1 MAIRRIGQIFVDLGF
16 INDDQLELLL
26 EEQRQ
31 NRPDMLLGK
40 VAEEINLITDD
51 QVAQALAE
59 QLNMQAIS
67 LSDLVIPPEVLAY
80 VTEPMAQ
87 LYRICPISFRDGTLV
102 VAMCDPQ
109 KLSIVDEL
117 RNFLGY
123 EIRSVVATDRDI
135 KTALDRYYAA
145 STDSVENVI
154 TQMEN
159 DQELAA
165 AAELIGRE
173 GPIDLT
179 SVEALADSAPVRKL
193 LNMVLLLA
201 IKDHASDLHFEPFEN
216 EFKIRIKADGVLYE
230 MVPPPRHLA
239 FAITTRIKVMANL
252 DIAERRLPQD
262 GRIELTVGG
271 HPVDL
276 RVAVLPTM
284 FGESVVMRVLDRSV
298 VKLDLN
304 AVGMDQHILDDF
316 RKVIGKPNGIVLVT
330 GPTGSGKTTTL
341 YSALSE
347 LNHIEDKL
355 ITTEDPIE
363 YDIDGI
369 IQVPIDAGIGNTFA
383 ACLRSIL
390 RQDPDRI
397 LVGEIRDLETAEIA
411 VQASLTGH
419 MVFSTLHT
427 NDAPSTITR
436 LKDMGVQPFLITAT
450 VEAIL
455 AQRLVRRV
463 CQRCKEEQHPTTE
476 MLFDVGLTPDDVVG
490 KKFYKG
496 RGCEACNN
504 TGYKGRVG
512 LFELMIMNDEL
523 RDLIVVNASTDE
535 LRNTAV
541 SFGMITLRDNGLEK
555 CYLGTTTLEEV
566 IRETVV
572 DG

>member
-16 INDDQLELLL
+16 IDDDQLELLL
-26 EEQRQ
+26 EEQRS

-40 VAEEINLITDD
+40 VAEEMNLITDD

-67 LSDLVIPPEVLAY
+67 LADVVVPPEVLAY
-80 VTEPMAQ
+80 VSEPMAQ

-109 KLSIVDEL
+109 KLSIIDEL

-123 EIRSVVATDRDI
+123 EIRAVVATERDI

-154 TQMEN
+154 NQMEN
-159 DQELAA
+159 DEELAA
-165 AAELIGRE
+165 AAGMIGKE

-262 GRIELTVGG
+262 GRIELSVGG

-304 AVGMDQHILDDF
+304 AVGMDQHILADF

-369 IQVPIDAGIGNTFA
+369 VQVPIDSSIGNTFA

-455 AQRLVRRV
+455 AQRLVRRI
-463 CQRCKEEQHPTTE
+463 CQRCKEEMRPSTE
-476 MLFDVGLTPDDVVG
+476 MLFDVGLTPNDVVG
-490 KKFYKG
+490 KKFFKG

-512 LFELMIMNDEL
+512 LFELMIMNDDL
-523 RDLIVVNASTDE
+523 RDMIVRNASTDE
-535 LRNTAV
+535 LRTAAQ
-541 SFGMITLRDNGLEK
+541 SYGMITLRDNGLEK
-555 CYLGTTTLEEV
+555 CYAATTTLEEV

>member
-16 INDDQLELLL
+16 IDDDQLELLL
-26 EEQRQ
+26 EEQRS

-40 VAEEINLITDD
+40 VAEEMNLITDD

-67 LSDLVIPPEVLAY
+67 LADVVIPPEVLGY

-102 VAMCDPQ
+102 VAMSDPQ
-109 KLSIVDEL
+109 KLSIIDEL

-123 EIRSVVATDRDI
+123 EIRSVVATERDI
-135 KTALDRYYAA
+135 KNALDRYYSAA
-145 STDSVENVI
+145 TDSVESVI
-154 TQMEN
+154 TAMEN
-159 DQELAA
+159 DEELAA
-165 AAELIGRE
+165 AAEMIGRE

-304 AVGMDQHILDDF
+304 AVGMDQHILADF

-369 IQVPIDAGIGNTFA
+369 VQVPIDHSIGNTFA

-436 LKDMGVQPFLITAT
+436 MKDMGVQPFLITAT

-463 CQRCKEEQHPTTE
+463 CQRCKEEHRPTTD
-476 MLFDVGLTPDDVVG
+476 MLVDVGLTPDAIVD
-490 KKFYKG
+490 KKFYRG

-512 LFELMIMNDEL
+512 LFELMIMNDEI
-523 RDLIVVNASTDE
+523 RDMIVRNASTDE
-535 LRNTAV
+535 IRETAR
-541 SFGMITLRDNGLEK
+541 SFGMVTLRDNGLEK
-555 CYLGTTTLEEV
+555 CYLGTTTIEEV

-572 DG
+572 DA